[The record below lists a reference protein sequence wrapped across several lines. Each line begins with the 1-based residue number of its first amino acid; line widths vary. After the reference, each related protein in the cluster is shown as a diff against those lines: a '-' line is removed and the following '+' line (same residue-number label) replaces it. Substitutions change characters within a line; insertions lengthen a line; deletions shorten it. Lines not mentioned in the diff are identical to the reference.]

1 MEKTIVGKSTKRKFK
16 WFWPW
21 QDEQEE
27 EWLRGLALSGL
38 QLRSS
43 DGAGFYTFEQGQPA
57 EIVYRLDYNTLAK
70 KDKEHYLQLFRDAGW
85 EYVGEMNSWQ
95 YFRKPVVAGKSEEIF
110 TDNESKIEKYKRFL
124 SATLVMLPIY
134 LMFFVVFDINERP
147 LLNGIVLG
155 IFTLCFALLCGI
167 AVKVYLRIGEL
178 KKL

>member
-1 MEKTIVGKSTKRKFK
+1 MVRKSTTRKFK

-27 EWLRGLALSGL
+27 EWLRDLALTGL
-38 QLRSS
+38 HLRSS
-43 DGAGFYTFEQGQPA
+43 DGVGFYTFEHGQPA

-70 KDKEHYLQLFRDAGW
+70 KDKEQYLQLFRDAGW

-95 YFRKPVVAGKSEEIF
+95 YFRKPVDAGNSDEIF

-124 SATLVMLPIY
+124 YTTLVMLPIY
-134 LMFFVVFDINERP
+134 MMFIVVFDINERP
-147 LLNGIVLG
+147 FLYGMVLG
-155 IFTLCFALLCGI
+155 FFTVCVILLSGI
-167 AVKVYLRIGEL
+167 AIKVYLRMQQL